1 MRGAK
6 PIKEEVKAIDFWN
19 FDEQNKLFFRH
30 EKQLHDHIGQFLRPH
45 RLRYFALRWFI
56 KGGGTLLLDHV
67 PYDIRP
73 NTFMFAGPTQIS
85 SFQRPKVQ
93 GDYEIKVIAFD
104 HSLVSMMD
112 FDESTL
118 LMLSGTA
125 SHLCYQMTASQVEV
139 LSHYFA
145 LIENEYN
152 NPPNNQRDQIL
163 AYLIKALLL
172 QAIRANDGNNKL
184 TKNTEYDN
192 LYKEF
197 LEALEEHFKE
207 KHTLSEYADLLNVN
221 NKRLSRACLA
231 ITNITPGKIIQR
243 RLDYEAKRLLY
254 YTTNNVKEIG
264 YHLGFKDPA
273 HFNKF
278 FKNIN
283 GYNPGDVRKESPSA

>member
-1 MRGAK
+1 MRGAQ
-6 PIKEEVKAIDFWN
+6 PIKEAVKAINFWN
-19 FDEQNKLFFRH
+19 FDEQNKLFVHHQTEPHNR
-30 EKQLHDHIGQFLRPH
+30 IGEFLRPH
-45 RLRYFALRWFI
+45 RLRYFAIRWFI
-56 KGGGTLLLDHV
+56 NGGGTLLLDHV

-73 NTFMFAGPTQIS
+73 NTFMLAGPTQIS

-93 GDYEIKVIAFD
+93 SDYEIKVIAFD

-112 FDESTL
+112 FDESTM

-125 SHLCYQMTASQVEV
+125 SHLFYQMTDAQLEIMR
-139 LSHYFA
+139 HYFT
-145 LIENEYN
+145 LIEKEYAN
-152 NPPNNQRDQIL
+152 APNNQRDQIL
-163 AYLIKALLL
+163 AYLIKALIL
-172 QAIRANDGNNKL
+172 QAIRANDGSNKL
-184 TKNTEYDN
+184 TKNTEYNN
-192 LYKEF
+192 LYREF

-221 NKRLSRACLA
+221 DKRLSRACKA
-231 ITNITPGKIIQR
+231 ITNVTPGKIIQR

-283 GYNPGDVRKESPSA
+283 GYNPGALRKPTPNE

>member
-6 PIKEEVKAIDFWN
+6 PIKEGVKAIDFWN
-19 FDEQNKLFFRH
+19 FDEQNKLFVRH
-30 EKQLHDHIGQFLRPH
+30 EKEIRDGLRQFLRPH
-45 RLRYFALRWFI
+45 RLRYFAIRWFI
-56 KGGGTLLLDHV
+56 KGGGNLFLDHI
-67 PYDIRP
+67 PYKIKP
-73 NTFMFAGPTQIS
+73 NTFMLAGPTQIS
-85 SFQRPKVQ
+85 SFEGQEFQ
-93 GDYEIKVIAFD
+93 EDYEIKIIAFD

-112 FDESTL
+112 FDESTM

-125 SHLCYQMTASQVEV
+125 SHLFYQMTASQIEI
-139 LSHYFA
+139 LGHYFA
-145 LIENEYN
+145 LIEKEYN

-163 AYLIKALLL
+163 AYLIKALIL
-172 QAIRANDGNNKL
+172 QAIRANDGSNKL
-184 TKNTEYDN
+184 AKNTEYNN
-192 LYKEF
+192 LYREF

-221 NKRLSRACLA
+221 DKRLSRACKA
-231 ITNITPGKIIQR
+231 ITNVTPGKIIQR

-283 GYNPGDVRKESPSA
+283 GYNPGALRKPTPNE